1 MHNIPDGI
9 NIIYT
14 FKEILRV
21 KIDKLAGFVAKNG
34 EEFELLVIQK
44 QKNNPEF
51 LFLTGGPYFQYYKEK
66 LLEYSKKNSTPCR
79 VESSDSSSLHLQS
92 ISNEVCDFFYNKK

>member
-1 MHNIPDGI
+1 MDNVPD
-9 NIIYT
+9 
-14 FKEILRV
+14 EILRV

-66 LLEYSKKNSTPCR
+66 VLQYSTKNSTQCL
-79 VESSDSSSLHLQS
+79 VKSSDSSSLCLPS
-92 ISNEVCDFFYNKK
+92 ITNEVCDFINNSFNFFL